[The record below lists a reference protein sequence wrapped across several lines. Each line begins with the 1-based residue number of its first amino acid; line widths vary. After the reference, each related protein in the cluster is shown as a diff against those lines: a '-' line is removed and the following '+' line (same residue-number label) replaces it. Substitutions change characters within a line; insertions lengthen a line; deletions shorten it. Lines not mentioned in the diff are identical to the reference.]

1 MLLLDQIVADS
12 LDQGYARAAAR
23 RAATGRPAGHGR
35 LLTVGLLACGLLLSV
50 AAVHAQR
57 RSSTAVEARDA
68 LVTEIRDRQGGSD
81 RLQQRLVRLRAQ
93 VSAERARALAIT
105 GAGGVLADR
114 LLQLEA
120 ATGAGA
126 VSGPG
131 LTLHLEDAPEP
142 ADTGAD
148 TDPRTSTGEEGRV
161 TDRDLQT
168 LVNQLWAAGAEAI
181 AINGQRL
188 TTLSAIRAAGEAI
201 LVDFRP
207 LAPPYDVDVIGP
219 PEMQTR
225 FAAGF
230 GGSYLQVL
238 RDYGIRYELTGRD
251 SLDLPASAGLR
262 LLTAKPLVGSA
273 PTTSPSTQ
281 TERETR

>member
-12 LDQGYARAAAR
+12 LDQGYARAAER
-23 RAATGRPAGHGR
+23 RAASGRPAGHGR
-35 LLTVGLLACGLLLSV
+35 LLTVGLLAFGLLLSV

-57 RSSTAVEARDA
+57 RASTAVEARDA
-68 LVTEIRDRQGGSD
+68 LVTEIRDRQAASD
-81 RLQQRLVRLRAQ
+81 RLQQRLVRLRSQ

-114 LLQLEA
+114 LLRLEG

-126 VSGPG
+126 VTGPG
-131 LTLHLEDAPEP
+131 LTLHLEDAQAQ
-142 ADTGAD
+142 ADAGAG
-148 TDPRTSTGEEGRV
+148 TDPRATGSEQGRV

-188 TTLSAIRAAGEAI
+188 TTLSAIRSAGEAI
-201 LVDFRP
+201 LVDYRP

-219 PEMQTR
+219 PEMRAR
-225 FAAGF
+225 FAGGF

-251 SLDLPASAGLR
+251 RLELPASAGLR
-262 LLTAKPLVGSA
+262 LLTAKPLVRSG
-273 PTTSPSTQ
+273 PTTSPSTE
-281 TERETR
+281 TEKNAP